1 MPTKASDPKC
11 TSKKTHI
18 GNNYVTLVY
27 NESDE
32 PYNIQTVKVR
42 IKLNHDNT
50 CFKILLYV
58 RARARACMCVIF
70 LLLCIFLGSI

>member
-32 PYNIQTVKVR
+32 PYNIQTVKVCMR
-42 IKLNHDNT
+42 LKCLTN
-50 CFKILLYV
+50 FVVYV
-58 RARARACMCVIF
+58 
-70 LLLCIFLGSI
+70 

>member
-58 RARARACMCVIF
+58 RARVCVCN